1 MDRTEFRDLKQSAS
15 LGIIQVAL
23 KFNFAIDAV
32 EQTLLRV
39 TVHAILGVNPK
50 MLKPHNHAS

>member
-1 MDRTEFRDLKQSAS
+1 MDRTELRDLKQSAS

-39 TVHAILGVNPK
+39 TVDAIFGMNPK

>member
-1 MDRTEFRDLKQSAS
+1 MDRTELRDSQAICVS
-15 LGIIQVAL
+15 GYHPGCL

-39 TVHAILGVNPK
+39 TVDAVLGMNPK